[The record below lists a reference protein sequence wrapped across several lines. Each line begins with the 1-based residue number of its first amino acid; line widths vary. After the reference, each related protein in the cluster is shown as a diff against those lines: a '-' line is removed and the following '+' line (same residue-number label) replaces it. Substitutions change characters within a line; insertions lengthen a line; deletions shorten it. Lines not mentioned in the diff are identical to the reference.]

1 MAGCRAQKRSGLR
14 ISGARPHPASEGSRP
29 LSKEEAREVTHMA
42 RRIAAILLL
51 TPELNANHTDV
62 KDNACAWPQPGAE

>member
-1 MAGCRAQKRSGLR
+1 
-14 ISGARPHPASEGSRP
+14 
-29 LSKEEAREVTHMA
+29 MA

-62 KDNACAWPQPGAE
+62 KDNACAGPKRVLRKAARSGA